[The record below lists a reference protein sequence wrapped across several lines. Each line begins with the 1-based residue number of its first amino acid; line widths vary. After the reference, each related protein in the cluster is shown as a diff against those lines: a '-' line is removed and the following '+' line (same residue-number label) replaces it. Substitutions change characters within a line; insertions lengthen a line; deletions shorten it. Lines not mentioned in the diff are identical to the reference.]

1 MKRVGHRGV
10 ILVDV
15 MIAFFVLSVGLL
27 AVIGLFIQA
36 GQAGGRLSRQESA
49 ACFAADGME
58 RLRHW
63 GSQEWTAENL
73 ADAAEPASLEKD
85 GIRYERTTELR
96 MRPDLDPAGHLL
108 EAEVHVSWEEKN
120 QLCQCILVTYFAVDT
135 ELEGIR

>member
-1 MKRVGHRGV
+1 MRQGGHRGV
-10 ILVDV
+10 ILADV
-15 MIAFFVLSVGLL
+15 MIAFFILSVGLI

-36 GQAGGRLSRQESA
+36 GQAGGMLSRQEHA

-73 ADAAEPASLEKD
+73 ADAAETVSLEKE
-85 GIRYERTTELR
+85 GIRYERITELR
-96 MRPDLDPAGHLL
+96 PRPDLDPTGHLL
-108 EAEVHVSWEEKN
+108 EAAVRVSWEEKN
-120 QLCQCILVTYFAVDT
+120 QLRQCVLLTYFAVDT